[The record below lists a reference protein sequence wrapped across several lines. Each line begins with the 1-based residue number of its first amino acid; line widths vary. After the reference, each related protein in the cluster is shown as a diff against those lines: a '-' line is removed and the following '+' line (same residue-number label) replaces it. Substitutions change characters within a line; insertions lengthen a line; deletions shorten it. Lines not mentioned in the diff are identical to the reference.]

1 MASAT
6 KFSSNPL
13 ETITPN
19 MRMLLSMGFSYF
31 QVLEAHSVFG
41 DDINNM
47 LCYLLEVEAGGM
59 FDDSIYRMKGKAAER
74 Q

>member
-6 KFSSNPL
+6 SLGSNAL

-19 MRMLLSMGFSYF
+19 MRMMLSMGFSYF
-31 QVLEAHSVFG
+31 RVMEAYNVFG

-59 FDDSIYRMKGKAAER
+59 FDDSNYRMKGKAAER
-74 Q
+74 